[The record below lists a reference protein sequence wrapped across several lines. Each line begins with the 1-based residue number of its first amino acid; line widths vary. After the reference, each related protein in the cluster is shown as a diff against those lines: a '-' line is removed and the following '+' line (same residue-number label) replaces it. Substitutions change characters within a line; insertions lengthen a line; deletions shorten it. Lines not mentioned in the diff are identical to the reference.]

1 MIVYPTWET
10 TPSPQLKAEVKPKKK
25 KKKVISIKPQVQQY
39 EQLPLFIDDYAN
51 NQIKPVDLNK
61 INLDSVLQKLSKKI
75 SQLDLS
81 QIYQPLGDIPF
92 PKVDLDKEFSKFKSL
107 NSFNN
112 SIYFTNPIYLEAFN
126 KADNISSS
134 KGSTTVTVEVTKDQ
148 LPPALLE
155 LPSGVS
161 LSNNEVA
168 DMFGLPLEKL
178 LSISVSL
185 VDDDLFSEPG
195 DEPIYKVAIERTVS
209 KSDDFF

>member
-1 MIVYPTWET
+1 VIVYPTWET
-10 TPSPQLKAEVKPKKK
+10 TPSPQLEAEVKPKKK
-25 KKKVISIKPQVQQY
+25 KVISAKPQVQQY

-51 NQIKPVDLNK
+51 NQIKPLDLNK

-75 SQLDLS
+75 SELDLS

-107 NSFNN
+107 NTFNN
-112 SIYFTNPIYLEAFN
+112 SIYLEAFN
-126 KADNISSS
+126 KANNISSTT
-134 KGSTTVTVEVTKDQ
+134 GSTTVTVEVTKDQ

-168 DMFGLPLEKL
+168 DMFGLPLKKL
-178 LSISVSL
+178 LSISVSVVNDNPL
-185 VDDDLFSEPG
+185 HDFDD
-195 DEPIYKVAIERTVS
+195 PIYKVDIERTVL
-209 KSDDFF
+209 KIDDL

>member
-10 TPSPQLKAEVKPKKK
+10 TPSPQLEAEVKPK

-51 NQIKPVDLNK
+51 NQIKPLDLNK
-61 INLDSVLQKLSKKI
+61 INFDSVLQKLSKKI

-81 QIYQPLGDIPF
+81 QVYQPSGDIPF

-112 SIYFTNPIYLEAFN
+112 SIYLEAFN
-126 KADNISSS
+126 KANNISSTT
-134 KGSTTVTVEVTKDQ
+134 GSTTVTVEVTKDQ

-178 LSISVSL
+178 LSISVSIVNDNPL
-185 VDDDLFSEPG
+185 HDFDD
-195 DEPIYKVAIERTVS
+195 PIYKVDIERTVP
-209 KSDDFF
+209 KIDDL

>member
-1 MIVYPTWET
+1 VIVYPTWET
-10 TPSPQLKAEVKPKKK
+10 TPSPQSEAEVKTK

-75 SQLDLS
+75 SELDLS

-112 SIYFTNPIYLEAFN
+112 SIYLEAFN
-126 KADNISSS
+126 KANNISSTT
-134 KGSTTVTVEVTKDQ
+134 GSTTVTVEVTKDQ
-148 LPPALLE
+148 LPPALFD
-155 LPSGVS
+155 LPNGGLASS
-161 LSNNEVA
+161 QVA
-168 DMFGLPLEKL
+168 EMFGLPLDKL
-178 LSISVSL
+178 LSISVSVVNDNPL
-185 VDDDLFSEPG
+185 HDFDD
-195 DEPIYKVAIERTVS
+195 PIYKVDIERTVP
-209 KSDDFF
+209 KIEDFF

>member
-10 TPSPQLKAEVKPKKK
+10 TPSPQSEAEVKTK

-75 SQLDLS
+75 SELDLS

-112 SIYFTNPIYLEAFN
+112 SIYLEAFN
-126 KADNISSS
+126 KANNISSTT
-134 KGSTTVTVEVTKDQ
+134 GSTTVTVEVTKDQ
-148 LPPALLE
+148 LPPALFD
-155 LPSGVS
+155 LPNGGLASS
-161 LSNNEVA
+161 QVA
-168 DMFGLPLEKL
+168 EMFGLPLDKL
-178 LSISVSL
+178 LSISVSVVNDNPL
-185 VDDDLFSEPG
+185 HDFDD
-195 DEPIYKVAIERTVS
+195 PIYKVDIERTVP
-209 KSDDFF
+209 KIEDFF

>member
-10 TPSPQLKAEVKPKKK
+10 TPSPQLEAEVKPK

-75 SQLDLS
+75 SELDLS

-112 SIYFTNPIYLEAFN
+112 SIYLEAFN
-126 KADNISSS
+126 KANNISSTT
-134 KGSTTVTVEVTKDQ
+134 GSTTVTVEVTKDQ
-148 LPPALLE
+148 LPPALFD
-155 LPSGVS
+155 LPNGGLANSQ
-161 LSNNEVA
+161 VA
-168 DMFGLPLEKL
+168 EMFGLPLDKL
-178 LSISVSL
+178 LSISVSVVNDNPL
-185 VDDDLFSEPG
+185 HDFDD
-195 DEPIYKVAIERTVS
+195 PIYKVDIERTVP
-209 KSDDFF
+209 KIEDFF

>member
-1 MIVYPTWET
+1 VIVYPTWET
-10 TPSPQLKAEVKPKKK
+10 TPSPQLEAEVKPK

-75 SQLDLS
+75 SELDLS

-112 SIYFTNPIYLEAFN
+112 SIYLEAFN
-126 KADNISSS
+126 KANNISSTT
-134 KGSTTVTVEVTKDQ
+134 GSTTVTVEVTKDQ
-148 LPPALLE
+148 LPPALFD
-155 LPSGVS
+155 LPNGGLANSQ
-161 LSNNEVA
+161 VA
-168 DMFGLPLEKL
+168 EMFGLPLDKL
-178 LSISVSL
+178 LSISVSVVNDNPL
-185 VDDDLFSEPG
+185 HDFDD
-195 DEPIYKVAIERTVS
+195 PIYKVDIERTVP
-209 KSDDFF
+209 KIEDFF